1 MISKKMTI
9 SCGLA
14 GLLGV
19 AVVATT
25 TMAAMAASP
34 AEFYKGRKLQ
44 MIVGSDPGG
53 GYDTYGR
60 LVARHIGRFLSNK
73 PGRII
78 VKNMPG
84 AASIVSVNYIYNVAA
99 QDGSI
104 IGAPQRSVPFAQI
117 LGKKGPRYLSSKIN
131 WLGSLNNEV
140 GVVYTWHSAKVKTM
154 ADAFKH
160 VAIFGAVGPNDT
172 EYYPSLLNNT
182 MGAKFKL
189 VMGYSS
195 STTIRLAMERG
206 EVEGQTQS
214 WSSLRNGNPEWIS
227 GKKVNVFVQL
237 SLKKHPDLP
246 NVPLVFDF
254 ITKENVLPQFTVEE
268 VKTYWRLMLTEK
280 AMGRPFMLGP
290 KVPADRVR
298 AMRKAFT
305 AMVSDKAFTAEAK
318 KRRREIVFV
327 SGGEIQK
334 MIGTMSAAP
343 KKTIQ
348 NLASLIRYKGPIKR
362 VKEALARHSGKVTKT
377 KKGGRRIYLM
387 FKGKEVKAKVSGSRT
402 KFTLNGKKAKRK
414 AIKAGMT
421 CTFVYPGAGQEA
433 KEVNCKK

>member
-1 MISKKMTI
+1 MIKKI
-9 SCGLA
+9 FAA
-14 GLLGV
+14 GLTVLGIACLAPAPV
-19 AVVATT
+19 H
-25 TMAAMAASP
+25 AAGDMT
-34 AEFYKGRKLQ
+34 FYKGKTIRVL
-44 MIVGSDPGG
+44 IGYSAGG
-53 GYDTYGR
+53 GYDAYAR
-60 LVARHIGRFLSNK
+60 LVSRNMARYI
-73 PGRII
+73 PGNPT
-78 VKNMPG
+78 VVPQQMPG
-84 AASIVSVNYIYNVAA
+84 AGSLVAA
-99 QDGSI
+99 GYLYHKAKRDGTVMATISQNAAI
-104 IGAPQRSVPFAQI
+104 
-117 LGKKGPRYLSSKIN
+117 SKILEPKRVKLDPGKLTWIGN
-131 WLGSLNNEV
+131 ANEGNNIIMM
-140 GVVYTWHSAKVKTM
+140 WHTAKVKSWK
-154 ADAFKH
+154 DLKKREY
-160 VAIFGAVGPNDT
+160 IIGGVGT
-172 EYYPSLLNNT
+172 RGTSVQYPRAMNNVLGT
-182 MGAKFKL
+182 KFKIIH
-189 VMGYSS
+189 GFRGGSR
-195 STTIRLAMERG
+195 INLAMERG

-227 GKKVNVFVQL
+227 GNKVNVFVQL

-254 ITKENVLPQFTVEE
+254 ITKEQILPQFTVDE

-290 KVPADRVR
+290 KVPADRVA

-305 AMVSDKAFTAEAK
+305 AMVSEKKFLAEAK

-334 MIGTMSAAP
+334 MIGSMAAAP
-343 KKTIQ
+343 KKTIE

-402 KFTLNGKKAKRK
+402 KVMLNGKKVKRK
-414 AIKAGMT
+414 KIKAGMT